1 MKTGGTSGKK
11 NFVFTFHSV
20 CTVFVPFK
28 IEYFQSIL
36 TVWYL
41 HNYKR
46 VPYEDF
52 HIFAVMDSA
61 SIFSGNERI
70 EVLDY
75 TFFFLIFVSQKQLVN
90 VLITE
95 KKKNDNG
102 NVQKRSTTHT
112 NGAH

>member
-1 MKTGGTSGKK
+1 MNTGCTSGKK
-11 NFVFTFHSV
+11 KQGFSFHSV
-20 CTVFVPFK
+20 CTVF
-28 IEYFQSIL
+28 
-36 TVWYL
+36 
-41 HNYKR
+41 

-70 EVLDY
+70 EVFELH
-75 TFFFLIFVSQKQLVN
+75 FFLIFVSQIQLVN

>member
-20 CTVFVPFK
+20 CTVFEPFK
-28 IEYFQSIL
+28 IEHFQSIL

-46 VPYEDF
+46 VPHEES

-70 EVLDY
+70 EVFELH
-75 TFFFLIFVSQKQLVN
+75 FFSYFCVTNTISQRTN
-90 VLITE
+90 NRE
-95 KKKNDNG
+95 KEK
-102 NVQKRSTTHT
+102 
-112 NGAH
+112 

>member
-1 MKTGGTSGKK
+1 MKTGCTSGKK
-11 NFVFTFHSV
+11 KQGFSFNSV
-20 CTVFVPFK
+20 CTVFEPFK
-28 IEYFQSIL
+28 IEHFQSIL

-41 HNYKR
+41 HNCKR
-46 VPYEDF
+46 IPYEDF

-70 EVLDY
+70 EVFELH
-75 TFFFLIFVSQKQLVN
+75 FFLIFVSQKQLVN

-102 NVQKRSTTHT
+102 NVQKRSTTHK